1 MKIIDLIPEK
11 ELKEV
16 VLSEYE
22 RRLVMYKLIDERFKK
37 KYGTNYAEFERK
49 NVVKEKGFSW
59 EIERDAMEWE
69 HAVESIKPILKKITK
84 IKKADGKS

>member
-22 RRLVMYKLIDERFKK
+22 RRLVLYKLIDERFKK
-37 KYGTNYAEFERK
+37 RYGM
-49 NVVKEKGFSW
+49 KGY
-59 EIERDAMEWE
+59 ME
-69 HAVESIKPILKKITK
+69 L
-84 IKKADGKS
+84 IKKAVCTTNTHLKIPSFTFHRKVSK

>member
-22 RRLVMYKLIDERFKK
+22 RRLVLYKLIDERFKK
-37 KYGTNYAEFERK
+37 KYLMDYQEFERK
-49 NVVKEKGFSW
+49 NVVKEREFTW

-69 HAVESIKPILKKITK
+69 HAVEGIKSLQEKITK
-84 IKKADGKS
+84 IKKADVKS

>member
-22 RRLVMYKLIDERFKK
+22 RRLVLYKLIDERFKK
-37 KYGTNYAEFERK
+37 KYLMDYQEFERK
-49 NVVKEKGFSW
+49 NVVKEREFTW

-69 HAVESIKPILKKITK
+69 HAVEGIKSLQEKITK
-84 IKKADGKS
+84 IKNK